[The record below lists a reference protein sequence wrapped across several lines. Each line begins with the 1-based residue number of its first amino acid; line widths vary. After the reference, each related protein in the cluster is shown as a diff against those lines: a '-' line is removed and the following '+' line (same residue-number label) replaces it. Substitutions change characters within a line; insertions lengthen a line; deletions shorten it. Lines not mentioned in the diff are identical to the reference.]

1 MAPPKNG
8 PVAYEV
14 DCMHHGGG
22 VWPAQILARVHTFYY
37 LVYTLSQWC
46 CRTARGGVVPRALDE
61 DEDANSLA
69 QGDDSNADSMFIV
82 HTSCVKNLS
91 MRQTPA
97 NVSPGMRG
105 LIQLSVPGT
114 SRCTRTPLVH
124 RNTADVPRIVT

>member
-46 CRTARGGVVPRALDE
+46 CTTARGDVVPRALNE
-61 DEDANSLA
+61 NEDADSWA
-69 QGDDSNADSMFIV
+69 RGDDSNANIMFIV

-91 MRQTPA
+91 
-97 NVSPGMRG
+97 
-105 LIQLSVPGT
+105 
-114 SRCTRTPLVH
+114 
-124 RNTADVPRIVT
+124 